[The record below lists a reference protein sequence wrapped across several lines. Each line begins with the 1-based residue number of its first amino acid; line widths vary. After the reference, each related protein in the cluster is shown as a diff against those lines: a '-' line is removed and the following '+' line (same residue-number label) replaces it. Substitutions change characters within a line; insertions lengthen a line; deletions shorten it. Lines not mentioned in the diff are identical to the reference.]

1 MSKLSETD
9 EINKKLKALENLK
22 TKYNTPGYIISP
34 NDYEELG
41 KDFVENIISKKSG
54 PPVGRLIQPVK
65 YNKPYGYTDENLSG
79 DWMKGK
85 NLKGVVQDI
94 NKFTGTPD
102 TRMSYSQFSQDFPVY
117 EKPAAV
123 QNVELKKK
131 PAGTKTTTGS
141 SKPKKDWSKYE
152 IKE

>member
-1 MSKLSETD
+1 
-9 EINKKLKALENLK
+9 
-22 TKYNTPGYIISP
+22 
-34 NDYEELG
+34 
-41 KDFVENIISKKSG
+41 
-54 PPVGRLIQPVK
+54 
-65 YNKPYGYTDENLSG
+65 
-79 DWMKGK
+79 MKGK

-141 SKPKKDWSKYE
+141 SKPKKDWNNCFETYE
-152 IKE
+152 EAELACLNKLIEIVKL